1 MQGFPINEF
10 PCSNVESVL
19 VVPVLPNSVIL
30 HDILDPFPEVP
41 CDESVV
47 NPYSEALKGKN
58 KMNVSCFIFNDRI
71 VKCLSNIVCLDI

>member
-1 MQGFPINEF
+1 MQGFPVNEF

-19 VVPVLPNSVIL
+19 VVPVLPYSIVL
-30 HDILDPFPEVP
+30 HDILDPFLKVP
-41 CDESVV
+41 CDECVV

-58 KMNVSCFIFNDRI
+58 KVNVRCFIFNNRI